1 MDSIKDLNTINLKNQ
16 KYLIKEYLN
25 INDKLKQFLLKKNNK
40 TNYEN

>member
-1 MDSIKDLNTINLKNQ
+1 LDSIKDLNTINLKNQ
-16 KYLIKEYLN
+16 KYLIKENLN